1 MLAPDAG
8 GVDHLLTLHLERF
21 AGAGVDRFD
30 PVHPIL
36 RAEQPQHLAV
46 GEDAGAVLLGIQ
58 HVGGGE
64 AERIDRA
71 VRHMDGADHR
81 RVGVGL
87 EQQCFA
93 GIELAGVDTGQGAGI
108 HKGALE
114 IDIIFRQG
122 EEEAARVLDAVA
134 GNPLEDAVFLDAFAG
149 GLLIRYRVASTGV
162 QQAVVAAG
170 GASGDIIALEQ
181 DAVDAAQCAIAHD
194 AGPCGTAAYDDDL
207 CGYSF
212 HCCPSHLFQ
221 MRSVWRTSE
230 WKCLIW
236 AKFALANAHL
246 LAR

>member
-21 AGAGVDRFD
+21 AGAGVDSLD

-36 RAEQPQHLAV
+36 RAQQSQHLAV
-46 GEDAGAVLLGIQ
+46 GENAGAMLFGVQ
-58 HVGGGE
+58 HVGRGE
-64 AERIDRA
+64 AERVDRA

-87 EQQCFA
+87 HAQGFT
-93 GIELAGVDTGQGAGI
+93 GIELAGFDTGQSAGI
-108 HKGALE
+108 HKGGLE
-114 IDIIFRQG
+114 IDVIFRQG
-122 EEEAARVLDAVA
+122 EEEAARVLDTVA
-134 GNPLEDAVFLDAFAG
+134 GNSLEDAVFLDAFAG
-149 GLLIRYRVASTGV
+149 GLLIRHRVAGTGV
-162 QQAVVAAG
+162 EQAVVAAG
-170 GASGDIIALEQ
+170 GAGGDIIALEQ

-207 CGYSF
+207 CSYSF

-221 MRSVWRTSE
+221 MRPVWPTSE

-236 AKFALANAHL
+236 AKFEFASAHL